1 MIDSK
6 IMETT
11 KPILKD
17 FGNTYFSDKG
27 TLKRNK
33 VIEDLDAY
41 TPMLMKALL
50 ANQLIHDTY
59 TAQKS
64 INWTIF
70 IQLIRRHLRYDCDY
84 KNCLTSGNPTL
95 RTIFWLVRWPL
106 ALKFRFLPPK

>member
-6 IMETT
+6 VMETT
-11 KPILKD
+11 KSILKD

-50 ANQLIHDTY
+50 ANGADVKIMD
-59 TAQKS
+59 S
-64 INWTIF
+64 IINF
-70 IQLIRRHLRYDCDY
+70 
-84 KNCLTSGNPTL
+84 
-95 RTIFWLVRWPL
+95 
-106 ALKFRFLPPK
+106 

>member
-11 KPILKD
+11 KSILKD

-27 TLKRNK
+27 TIKRNK
-33 VIEDLDAY
+33 VIENLDAY

-59 TAQKS
+59 TESIVVEDKS
-64 INWTIF
+64 VEILNF
-70 IQLIRRHLRYDCDY
+70 PNY
-84 KNCLTSGNPTL
+84 
-95 RTIFWLVRWPL
+95 
-106 ALKFRFLPPK
+106 

>member
-11 KPILKD
+11 KSILKD

-33 VIEDLDAY
+33 VIEDLDTY

-50 ANQLIHDTY
+50 ANGADVKIMD
-59 TAQKS
+59 S
-64 INWTIF
+64 IINF
-70 IQLIRRHLRYDCDY
+70 
-84 KNCLTSGNPTL
+84 
-95 RTIFWLVRWPL
+95 
-106 ALKFRFLPPK
+106 

>member
-11 KPILKD
+11 KSILKD

-50 ANQLIHDTY
+50 ANGADVKIMD
-59 TAQKS
+59 S
-64 INWTIF
+64 IINF
-70 IQLIRRHLRYDCDY
+70 
-84 KNCLTSGNPTL
+84 
-95 RTIFWLVRWPL
+95 
-106 ALKFRFLPPK
+106 

>member
-11 KPILKD
+11 KSILKE

-41 TPMLMKALL
+41 APMLMEALHL
-50 ANQLIHDTY
+50 SLWCY
-59 TAQKS
+59 T
-64 INWTIF
+64 N
-70 IQLIRRHLRYDCDY
+70 
-84 KNCLTSGNPTL
+84 
-95 RTIFWLVRWPL
+95 
-106 ALKFRFLPPK
+106 